1 MKIKVNFDILK
12 IFVSF
17 ILFILALFFKDN
29 NVLYFI
35 LLLTS
40 YFIVSFKVFIEAFQK
55 VLKGNFFD
63 ESNLMIIATI
73 SAFIIGEYPEAV
85 MVMLLFEFGEYLSDL
100 AVENS
105 KRSIV
110 KLMDL
115 RSDYV
120 NLKKGDTFKKTD
132 INEAKAGDIFIVKP
146 GEKFPLDGVIIQ
158 GKTEADSSSLT
169 GESVPR
175 KLVVGSEVL
184 SGFVNGSG
192 LVTVR
197 AVSEASSS
205 MASKIINLL
214 ESADEKKTVTEK
226 FITRFSKIYTPIIL
240 ILAVLIVLFGYLF
253 EVKDYFY
260 NALVFLV
267 TACPCALV
275 ISVPLSF
282 FCGVGR
288 ASKEGILIK
297 GSNVFDSLTRLKTV
311 IFDKT
316 GTLTEGK
323 FLVREIF
330 SNKVSSLELLK
341 LVAYGEYYS
350 NHPLAK
356 SILAFY
362 DKEIDETKIKNFK
375 EISGEGVLVT
385 VDSKK
390 LVIGNE
396 KLMEREGV
404 LFTNTTVFG
413 KIVYVACDGE
423 YLGYLVVGD
432 KIKNSAY
439 NLVHE
444 LRKVNVDKVVMLS
457 GDSEDICQK
466 VASKLDITEYYSEL
480 LPTDKVQK
488 LKDIKKNSI
497 VAFAGDGVND
507 ALVLK
512 EASIGISMGGV
523 GSDAAI
529 EASDIVIMHD
539 DLEKIVTSIKIAH
552 LTQKIVKFNITFAL
566 IFKFLMLILAVFGLA
581 KIWMAV
587 VADVGVTLFAIL
599 NALRIMKK
607 KML

>member
-12 IFVSF
+12 IIVSF

-158 GKTEADSSSLT
+158 GKTEADTSSLT

-240 ILAVLIVLFGYLF
+240 VLAVLIVLFGYLF

-390 LVIGNE
+390 LAIGNE

-404 LFTNTTVFG
+404 LFTSTTVFG

-439 NLVHE
+439 NLIHE

-552 LTQKIVKFNITFAL
+552 LTQKIVKFNIAFAL

-607 KML
+607 KIL

>member
-35 LLLTS
+35 LLLMS

-158 GKTEADSSSLT
+158 GKTEADTSSLT

-214 ESADEKKTVTEK
+214 ESADE
-226 FITRFSKIYTPIIL
+226 
-240 ILAVLIVLFGYLF
+240 F

-385 VDSKK
+385 VDLKK

-539 DLEKIVTSIKIAH
+539 DLEKIVTSIKIAR
-552 LTQKIVKFNITFAL
+552 LTQKIVKFNIAFAL
-566 IFKFLMLILAVFGLA
+566 IFKFLMLILAVLGLA

-587 VADVGVTLFAIL
+587 VADVGVTFFAIL

-607 KML
+607 KIL